1 VEEVTQLAPQ
11 KSKKKKTRMD
21 EVALNKEKAHEKT
34 PSPVKKKKGVDEVS
48 VGSPVKTFT
57 APQKHKG

>member
-1 VEEVTQLAPQ
+1 
-11 KSKKKKTRMD
+11 MD